1 MPTYVFD
8 KDSFST
14 KDYGPFIG
22 SWVWI
27 IPMKSESNFS
37 QIQTGLF
44 QEIFQIEDKGLNTLI
59 TCIIINKKS
68 LIKDCHDFQ
77 LHNIRFFIK
86 TNI

>member
-8 KDSFST
+8 KDALST

-22 SWVWI
+22 YWVWI

-44 QEIFQIEDKGLNTLI
+44 QEIFQIED
-59 TCIIINKKS
+59 
-68 LIKDCHDFQ
+68 
-77 LHNIRFFIK
+77 
-86 TNI
+86 

>member
-1 MPTYVFD
+1 M
-8 KDSFST
+8 SST
-14 KDYGPFIG
+14 KTHSRPKIMDPLLVPGCEL
-22 SWVWI
+22 I

-44 QEIFQIEDKGLNTLI
+44 QEIFQIEDKGLNTLR